1 MDLFYIILIN
11 KFHVTIL
18 TLYNR
23 ALLYV
28 DIVQNR
34 VNKTVTEKLSLQAFR
49 AHIRLF
55 RTNAVIFRRNVIF
68 FCRNEVYFRRN
79 LMLFRRTCYLF
90 PWKCDTFP

>member
-55 RTNAVIFRRNVIF
+55 RLAWGQPGTMRD
-68 FCRNEVYFRRN
+68 N
-79 LMLFRRTCYLF
+79 L
-90 PWKCDTFP
+90 KS